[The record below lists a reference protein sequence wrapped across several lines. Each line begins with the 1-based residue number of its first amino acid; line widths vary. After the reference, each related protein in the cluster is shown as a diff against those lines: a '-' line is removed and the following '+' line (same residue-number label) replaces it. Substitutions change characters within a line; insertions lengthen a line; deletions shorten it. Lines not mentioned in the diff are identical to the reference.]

1 MLRNGR
7 GQQGSG
13 YILILLSALLLGS
26 YGVRLR
32 VADKVSHI
40 ESQEAERARVYD
52 SVKARGKALE
62 TSAGETAEASEAED
76 SAFSGVA
83 FTSLIAYNSSVTP
96 EANVK
101 GKRNAG
107 VTYREGENGEVVV
120 EGETGATEESVGSE
134 REDNTYIGVYVS
146 GYLDND
152 LLSGL
157 AYEVYYDGASIGT
170 TNTNLRLTA
179 LKGDSKYDHS
189 RVDLIEIKGTYD
201 PSRLSFKAYT
211 DTNET
216 GVLGIV
222 YNEVNDTKDYA
233 IRSLGGE
240 RVLVVKE
247 PSIKYAD
254 RIEAVNGGAA
264 VESSA
269 ETESSAATESL
280 SESSAD
286 TSAES
291 GTVASAIDTSAESGT
306 IAEPV
311 DEMYILNYQY
321 SFFGSDTALSALQ
334 GGAFTV
340 RDKVS
345 NAEFNGISDLQ
356 AKFSRYSDGSID
368 VLGVALN
375 VKVLRSAL
383 NSFTADN
390 GREAVSTNSIMSIKA
405 GFNGLFSLHYA
416 GAAGEFELD

>member
-13 YILILLSALLLGS
+13 YILILFSALLLGS
-26 YGVRLR
+26 YGVRLGVR
-32 VADKVSHI
+32 DKVSHI
-40 ESQEAERARVYD
+40 ESQEAERERVYD

-62 TSAGETAEASEAED
+62 TSTGETAEESKAEE
-76 SAFSGVA
+76 SAFSGVE
-83 FTSLIAYNSSVTP
+83 FMSLIAYNSSVTP

-107 VTYREGENGEVVV
+107 VTYREGENGEVVA
-120 EGETGATEESVGSE
+120 EGETGATEESVSSE

-152 LLSGL
+152 LVTGL

-201 PSRLSFKAYT
+201 PTRLSYKAYT
-211 DTNET
+211 DKNET
-216 GVLGIV
+216 EVLGIV

-233 IRSLGGE
+233 IRSVGGE

-269 ETESSAATESL
+269 VAESSTAVESL

-291 GTVASAIDTSAESGT
+291 ST

-321 SFFGSDTALSALQ
+321 SFFGSDKALSALQ
-334 GGAFTV
+334 GGSFTV

-345 NAEFNGISDLQ
+345 NAEFNSISDLQ
-356 AKFSRYSDGSID
+356 TKFSRYSDGSID
-368 VLGVALN
+368 MLGVALN

-416 GAAGEFELD
+416 GVAGDFDLD

>member
-26 YGVRLR
+26 YGVRLGVR
-32 VADKVSHI
+32 DKVSHI
-40 ESQEAERARVYD
+40 ESQEAERERVYD

-62 TSAGETAEASEAED
+62 TSTGETAEESKAEE
-76 SAFSGVA
+76 SAFSGVE

-107 VTYREGENGEVVV
+107 VTYREGENGEVVA
-120 EGETGATEESVGSE
+120 EGETGATEESVSLE

-152 LLSGL
+152 LVTGL

-201 PSRLSFKAYT
+201 PTRLSYKAYT
-211 DTNET
+211 DKNET
-216 GVLGIV
+216 EVLGIV
-222 YNEVNDTKDYA
+222 YDEVNDTKDYA
-233 IRSLGGE
+233 IRSVGGE

-269 ETESSAATESL
+269 IAESSTAVESL

-291 GTVASAIDTSAESGT
+291 ST

-321 SFFGSDTALSALQ
+321 SFFGSDKALSALQ

-340 RDKVS
+340 RDKAS

-356 AKFSRYSDGSID
+356 TKFSRYSDGSID
-368 VLGVALN
+368 MLGVALN

-416 GAAGEFELD
+416 GAAGEFDLD

>member
-13 YILILLSALLLGS
+13 YILILFSALLLGS
-26 YGVRLR
+26 YGVRLGVR
-32 VADKVSHI
+32 DKVSHI
-40 ESQEAERARVYD
+40 ESQEAERERVYD

-62 TSAGETAEASEAED
+62 TSTGETAEESKAEE
-76 SAFSGVA
+76 SAFSGVE
-83 FTSLIAYNSSVTP
+83 FMSLIAYNSSVTP

-107 VTYREGENGEVVV
+107 VTYREGENGEVVA
-120 EGETGATEESVGSE
+120 EGETGASEESVSSE

-152 LLSGL
+152 LVTGL

-170 TNTNLRLTA
+170 TNTNLRLTT

-201 PSRLSFKAYT
+201 PTRLSYKAYT
-211 DTNET
+211 DKNET
-216 GVLGIV
+216 EVLGIA

-233 IRSLGGE
+233 IRSVGGE

-254 RIEAVNGGAA
+254 RIEAVNEGAA

-269 ETESSAATESL
+269 VAESSTTTESV
-280 SESSAD
+280 SESSTD

-291 GTVASAIDTSAESGT
+291 ST

-311 DEMYILNYQY
+311 DELYILNYQY

-334 GGAFTV
+334 GGAFMV

-356 AKFSRYSDGSID
+356 TKFSRYSDGSID
-368 VLGVALN
+368 MLGVALN

-405 GFNGLFSLHYA
+405 DFNGLFSLHYS
-416 GAAGEFELD
+416 GVAGEFDLD

>member
-13 YILILLSALLLGS
+13 YILILFSALLLGS

-52 SVKARGKALE
+52 SVKARDKALE

-107 VTYREGENGEVVV
+107 VTYREGENGEVVA
-120 EGETGATEESVGSE
+120 EGETGASEESVSLE

-152 LLSGL
+152 LVTGL

-211 DTNET
+211 DKNET
-216 GVLGIV
+216 EVLGIS

-233 IRSLGGE
+233 IRSVGGE

-254 RIEAVNGGAA
+254 RIEAVNESVA

-269 ETESSAATESL
+269 ETESSTAVESL

-291 GTVASAIDTSAESGT
+291 ST

-311 DEMYILNYQY
+311 DELYILNYQY

-356 AKFSRYSDGSID
+356 TKFSRYSDGSID
-368 VLGVALN
+368 MLGVALN

-416 GAAGEFELD
+416 GAAGEFDLD

>member
-13 YILILLSALLLGS
+13 YILILFSALLLGS
-26 YGVRLR
+26 YGVRLGVR
-32 VADKVSHI
+32 DKVSHI
-40 ESQEAERARVYD
+40 ESQEAERERVYD

-62 TSAGETAEASEAED
+62 TSASETAEESKAEE
-76 SAFSGVA
+76 SAFSGVE

-107 VTYREGENGEVVV
+107 VTYREGENGEVVA
-120 EGETGATEESVGSE
+120 EGETGASEESVSSE

-152 LLSGL
+152 LVTGL

-189 RVDLIEIKGTYD
+189 KVDLIEIKGTYD
-201 PSRLSFKAYT
+201 PTRLSYKAYT
-211 DTNET
+211 DKNET
-216 GVLGIV
+216 EVLGIA

-233 IRSLGGE
+233 IRSVGGE

-269 ETESSAATESL
+269 ETESSTATESV
-280 SESSAD
+280 SESSTD
-286 TSAES
+286 TSV
-291 GTVASAIDTSAESGT
+291 GSGT

-340 RDKVS
+340 RDKAS

-356 AKFSRYSDGSID
+356 TKFSRYSDGSID
-368 VLGVALN
+368 MLGVALN

-416 GAAGEFELD
+416 GVAGDFDLD

>member
-13 YILILLSALLLGS
+13 YILILFSALLLGS

-40 ESQEAERARVYD
+40 ESQEAERERVYD

-62 TSAGETAEASEAED
+62 TSASETAEESKAEE
-76 SAFSGVA
+76 SAFSGVE

-107 VTYREGENGEVVV
+107 VTYREGENGEVVA

-152 LLSGL
+152 LVTGL

-201 PSRLSFKAYT
+201 PSRLSYKAYT
-211 DTNET
+211 DKNET
-216 GVLGIV
+216 EVLGIA

-233 IRSLGGE
+233 IRSVGGE

-269 ETESSAATESL
+269 VAESSTAVESL

-291 GTVASAIDTSAESGT
+291 ST

-321 SFFGSDTALSALQ
+321 SFFGSDKALSALQ

-340 RDKVS
+340 RDKAS

-356 AKFSRYSDGSID
+356 TKFSRYSDGSID

-375 VKVLRSAL
+375 AKVLRSAL

-416 GAAGEFELD
+416 GVAGDFDLD

>member
-13 YILILLSALLLGS
+13 YILILFSALLLGS
-26 YGVRLR
+26 YGVRLGVR
-32 VADKVSHI
+32 DKVSHI
-40 ESQEAERARVYD
+40 ESQEVERERVYD

-62 TSAGETAEASEAED
+62 TSASETAEESKAEE
-76 SAFSGVA
+76 SAFSGVE

-107 VTYREGENGEVVV
+107 VTYREGENGEVVA
-120 EGETGATEESVGSE
+120 EGETGATEESVSLE

-152 LLSGL
+152 LVTGL

-211 DTNET
+211 DKNET
-216 GVLGIV
+216 EVLGIV

-233 IRSLGGE
+233 IRSVGGE

-254 RIEAVNGGAA
+254 RIEAVNEGAA

-269 ETESSAATESL
+269 VAESSTTTESV
-280 SESSAD
+280 SESS
-286 TSAES
+286 
-291 GTVASAIDTSAESGT
+291 IDTSVESGT

-356 AKFSRYSDGSID
+356 TKFSRYSDGSID
-368 VLGVALN
+368 MLGVALN

-383 NSFTADN
+383 NGFTADN

-416 GAAGEFELD
+416 GAAGEFDLD

>member
-13 YILILLSALLLGS
+13 YILILFSALLLGS
-26 YGVRLR
+26 YGVRLGVR
-32 VADKVSHI
+32 DKVSHI
-40 ESQEAERARVYD
+40 ESQEAERERVYD

-62 TSAGETAEASEAED
+62 TSASETAEESKAEE
-76 SAFSGVA
+76 SAFSGVE

-107 VTYREGENGEVVV
+107 VTYREGENGEVVA
-120 EGETGATEESVGSE
+120 EGETGASEESVSSE

-152 LLSGL
+152 LVTGL

-201 PSRLSFKAYT
+201 PSRLGFKAYT
-211 DTNET
+211 DKNET
-216 GVLGIV
+216 GVLGIA

-233 IRSLGGE
+233 IRSVGGE

-264 VESSA
+264 GASSAVAESSTA
-269 ETESSAATESL
+269 VESL

-291 GTVASAIDTSAESGT
+291 ST

-311 DEMYILNYQY
+311 DELYILNYQY

-340 RDKVS
+340 RDKAS

-356 AKFSRYSDGSID
+356 TKFSRYSDGSID
-368 VLGVALN
+368 MLGVALN

-416 GAAGEFELD
+416 GAAGEFDLD

>member
-13 YILILLSALLLGS
+13 YILILFSALLLGS
-26 YGVRLR
+26 YGVRLTVR
-32 VADKVSHI
+32 DKVSHI
-40 ESQEAERARVYD
+40 ESQEAERERVYD

-62 TSAGETAEASEAED
+62 TSASETAEESKAEE
-76 SAFSGVA
+76 SAFSGVE

-107 VTYREGENGEVVV
+107 VTYREGENGEVVA
-120 EGETGATEESVGSE
+120 EGETGASEESVSLE

-152 LLSGL
+152 LVTGL

-201 PSRLSFKAYT
+201 PSRLSYKAYT
-211 DTNET
+211 DKNET
-216 GVLGIV
+216 GVLGIA

-233 IRSLGGE
+233 IRSVGGE

-269 ETESSAATESL
+269 VAESSTAAESV
-280 SESSAD
+280 SESS
-286 TSAES
+286 T
-291 GTVASAIDTSAESGT
+291 DTSAESGT

-340 RDKVS
+340 RDKAS

-356 AKFSRYSDGSID
+356 TKFSRYSDGSID
-368 VLGVALN
+368 MLGVALN

-405 GFNGLFSLHYA
+405 GFNSLFSLHYA
-416 GAAGEFELD
+416 GAAGEFDLD

>member
-13 YILILLSALLLGS
+13 YILVLLSALLLGS

-62 TSAGETAEASEAED
+62 TSAGETAEASEAEE
-76 SAFSGVA
+76 SAFSGVE

-107 VTYREGENGEVVV
+107 VTYREGENGEVVA

-157 AYEVYYDGASIGT
+157 AYEVYYDGASMGT

-211 DTNET
+211 DKNET
-216 GVLGIV
+216 EVLGIA

-233 IRSLGGE
+233 IRSVGGE

-269 ETESSAATESL
+269 EPESSEAAESV
-280 SESSAD
+280 SESS
-286 TSAES
+286 T
-291 GTVASAIDTSAESGT
+291 DTSAESGT

-311 DEMYILNYQY
+311 DELYILNYQY
-321 SFFGSDTALSALQ
+321 SFFGGDTALIALR

-368 VLGVALN
+368 MLGVALN

-405 GFNGLFSLHYA
+405 GFNNLFSLHYA
-416 GAAGEFELD
+416 GVAGEFDLD

>member
-13 YILILLSALLLGS
+13 YILILFSALLLGS
-26 YGVRLR
+26 YGVRLGVR
-32 VADKVSHI
+32 DKVSHI
-40 ESQEAERARVYD
+40 ESQEAERERVYD

-62 TSAGETAEASEAED
+62 TSASETAEESKAEE
-76 SAFSGVA
+76 SAFSGVE

-107 VTYREGENGEVVV
+107 VTYREGENGEVVA
-120 EGETGATEESVGSE
+120 EGETGATEESVSLE

-152 LLSGL
+152 LVTGL

-201 PSRLSFKAYT
+201 PSRLGFKAYT
-211 DTNET
+211 DKNET

-233 IRSLGGE
+233 IRSVGGE

-269 ETESSAATESL
+269 EPESSEAAESV
-280 SESSAD
+280 SESS
-286 TSAES
+286 T
-291 GTVASAIDTSAESGT
+291 DTSAESGT

-321 SFFGSDTALSALQ
+321 SFFGSDKALSSLQ
-334 GGAFTV
+334 GGVFTV
-340 RDKVS
+340 RDKAS

-356 AKFSRYSDGSID
+356 TKFSRYSDGSID
-368 VLGVALN
+368 MLGVALN

-405 GFNGLFSLHYA
+405 GFNGLFSLHYS
-416 GAAGEFELD
+416 GAAGEFDLD

>member
-1 MLRNGR
+1 MLRNSR

-13 YILILLSALLLGS
+13 YILILFSALLLGS
-26 YGVRLR
+26 YGVRLGVR
-32 VADKVSHI
+32 DKVSHI
-40 ESQEAERARVYD
+40 ESQEAERERVYD

-62 TSAGETAEASEAED
+62 TSTGETAEESKTEE
-76 SAFSGVA
+76 SAFSGVE

-107 VTYREGENGEVVV
+107 VTYREGENGEVVA
-120 EGETGATEESVGSE
+120 EGETGATDESVSSE

-152 LLSGL
+152 LVTGL

-201 PSRLSFKAYT
+201 PTRLSYKAYT
-211 DTNET
+211 DKNET

-222 YNEVNDTKDYA
+222 YDEVNDTKDYA
-233 IRSLGGE
+233 IRSVGGE

-254 RIEAVNGGAA
+254 RIEAVNGSSA
-264 VESSA
+264 VESSVG
-269 ETESSAATESL
+269 TESSAAMESL
-280 SESSAD
+280 SESSA
-286 TSAES
+286 
-291 GTVASAIDTSAESGT
+291 DTSAESGT

-368 VLGVALN
+368 MLGVALN

-416 GAAGEFELD
+416 GAAGEFDLD

>member
-13 YILILLSALLLGS
+13 YILILFSALLLGS
-26 YGVRLR
+26 YGVRLGVR
-32 VADKVSHI
+32 DKVLHI
-40 ESQEAERARVYD
+40 ESQEAERERVYD

-62 TSAGETAEASEAED
+62 TSASETAEESKAEE
-76 SAFSGVA
+76 SAFSGVE
-83 FTSLIAYNSSVTP
+83 FMSLIAYNSSVTP

-107 VTYREGENGEVVV
+107 VTYREGENGEVVA
-120 EGETGATEESVGSE
+120 EGETGASEESVSSE

-152 LLSGL
+152 LVTGL

-211 DTNET
+211 DKNET
-216 GVLGIV
+216 EVLGIS

-233 IRSLGGE
+233 IRSVGGE

-269 ETESSAATESL
+269 GTESSTATESL
-280 SESSAD
+280 SESSA
-286 TSAES
+286 ES
-291 GTVASAIDTSAESGT
+291 ST

-321 SFFGSDTALSALQ
+321 SFFGSDTALSSLQ

-340 RDKVS
+340 RDKAS

-356 AKFSRYSDGSID
+356 TKFSRYSDGSID

-416 GAAGEFELD
+416 GVAGEFDLD

>member
-13 YILILLSALLLGS
+13 YILILFSALLLGS
-26 YGVRLR
+26 YGVRLGVR
-32 VADKVSHI
+32 DKVSHI
-40 ESQEAERARVYD
+40 ESQEAERERVYD

-62 TSAGETAEASEAED
+62 TSTGETAEASEAEE
-76 SAFSGVA
+76 SAFSGVE

-107 VTYREGENGEVVV
+107 VTYREGENGEVVA
-120 EGETGATEESVGSE
+120 EGETGATEESVSSE

-152 LLSGL
+152 LVTGL

-170 TNTNLRLTA
+170 TNTNLRLIA

-201 PSRLSFKAYT
+201 PSRLGFKAYT
-211 DTNET
+211 DKNET
-216 GVLGIV
+216 EVLGIV

-233 IRSLGGE
+233 IRSVGGE

-264 VESSA
+264 VESSTA
-269 ETESSAATESL
+269 TESSVAAESV
-280 SESSAD
+280 SESS
-286 TSAES
+286 T
-291 GTVASAIDTSAESGT
+291 DTSAESGT

-340 RDKVS
+340 RDKAS

-356 AKFSRYSDGSID
+356 TKFSRYSDGSID
-368 VLGVALN
+368 MLGVALN

-390 GREAVSTNSIMSIKA
+390 GREAVSTNSIMSIKV

-416 GAAGEFELD
+416 GVAGEFDLD

>member
-13 YILILLSALLLGS
+13 YILILFSALLLGS
-26 YGVRLR
+26 YGVRLGVR
-32 VADKVSHI
+32 DKVSHI
-40 ESQEAERARVYD
+40 ESQEAERERVYD

-62 TSAGETAEASEAED
+62 TSESETAEESKAEE
-76 SAFSGVA
+76 SAFSGVE

-107 VTYREGENGEVVV
+107 VTYREGENGEVVA
-120 EGETGATEESVGSE
+120 EGETGASEESVSSE

-152 LLSGL
+152 LVTGL

-201 PSRLSFKAYT
+201 PSRLGFKAYT
-211 DTNET
+211 DKNET
-216 GVLGIV
+216 GVLGIA

-233 IRSLGGE
+233 IRSVGGE

-269 ETESSAATESL
+269 EPESSTAVESL

-291 GTVASAIDTSAESGT
+291 ST

-311 DEMYILNYQY
+311 DELYILNYQY
-321 SFFGSDTALSALQ
+321 SFFGSDKALSSLQ

-340 RDKVS
+340 RDKAS

-356 AKFSRYSDGSID
+356 TKFSRYSDGSID

-416 GAAGEFELD
+416 GVAGDFDLD

>member
-13 YILILLSALLLGS
+13 YILILFSALLLGS
-26 YGVRLR
+26 YGVRLGVR
-32 VADKVSHI
+32 DKVSHI
-40 ESQEAERARVYD
+40 ESQEAERERVYD

-62 TSAGETAEASEAED
+62 TSAGETAEESKTEE
-76 SAFSGVA
+76 SAFSGVE

-107 VTYREGENGEVVV
+107 VTYREGENGEVVA
-120 EGETGATEESVGSE
+120 EGETGATDESVSSE

-152 LLSGL
+152 LVTGL

-211 DTNET
+211 DKNET
-216 GVLGIV
+216 EVLGIS
-222 YNEVNDTKDYA
+222 YNEVNDTKEYA
-233 IRSLGGE
+233 IRSVGGE

-269 ETESSAATESL
+269 VAESSTAVESL

-291 GTVASAIDTSAESGT
+291 ST

-321 SFFGSDTALSALQ
+321 SFFGSDKALSALQ

-340 RDKVS
+340 RDKAS

-356 AKFSRYSDGSID
+356 TKFSRYSDGSID

-416 GAAGEFELD
+416 GVSGEFDLD

>member
-13 YILILLSALLLGS
+13 YILILFSALLLGS
-26 YGVRLR
+26 YGVRLGVR
-32 VADKVSHI
+32 DKVSHI
-40 ESQEAERARVYD
+40 ESQEAERERVYD

-62 TSAGETAEASEAED
+62 TRAGETAEESKAEE
-76 SAFSGVA
+76 SAFSGVE

-120 EGETGATEESVGSE
+120 EGETGASEESVSSE

-152 LLSGL
+152 LVTGL

-201 PSRLSFKAYT
+201 PTRLSYKAYT
-211 DTNET
+211 DKNET
-216 GVLGIV
+216 EVLGIA

-233 IRSLGGE
+233 IRSVGGE

-254 RIEAVNGGAA
+254 RIEAVNGGAVA
-264 VESSA
+264 ESS
-269 ETESSAATESL
+269 TATESL
-280 SESSAD
+280 SESSALAESVSESSTD

-291 GTVASAIDTSAESGT
+291 ST

-334 GGAFTV
+334 GGSFTV

-356 AKFSRYSDGSID
+356 TKFSRYSDGSID

-383 NSFTADN
+383 NGFTADN

-416 GAAGEFELD
+416 GVAGEFDLD

>member
-13 YILILLSALLLGS
+13 YILILFSALLLGS
-26 YGVRLR
+26 YGVRLGVR
-32 VADKVSHI
+32 DKVSHI
-40 ESQEAERARVYD
+40 ESQEAERERVYD

-62 TSAGETAEASEAED
+62 TSASETAEESKAEE
-76 SAFSGVA
+76 SAFSGVE

-107 VTYREGENGEVVV
+107 VTYREGENGEVVA
-120 EGETGATEESVGSE
+120 EGETGASEESVSSE

-152 LLSGL
+152 LVTGL

-201 PSRLSFKAYT
+201 PTRLSYKAYT
-211 DTNET
+211 DKNET
-216 GVLGIV
+216 EVLGIA

-233 IRSLGGE
+233 IRSVGGE

-269 ETESSAATESL
+269 VAESSEAAESV
-280 SESSAD
+280 SESS
-286 TSAES
+286 T
-291 GTVASAIDTSAESGT
+291 DTSAESGT

-311 DEMYILNYQY
+311 DELYILNYQY
-321 SFFGSDTALSALQ
+321 SFFGSDKALSALQ

-340 RDKVS
+340 RDKTS

-356 AKFSRYSDGSID
+356 TKFSRYSDGSID

-390 GREAVSTNSIMSIKA
+390 GREAVSTNSIISIKA
-405 GFNGLFSLHYA
+405 GFNSLFSLHYA
-416 GAAGEFELD
+416 GVAGEFNLD

>member
-13 YILILLSALLLGS
+13 YILILFSALLLGS
-26 YGVRLR
+26 YGVRLGVR
-32 VADKVSHI
+32 DKVSHI
-40 ESQEAERARVYD
+40 ESQEAERERVYD

-62 TSAGETAEASEAED
+62 TSASETAEESKAEE
-76 SAFSGVA
+76 SAFSGVE

-107 VTYREGENGEVVV
+107 VTYREGENGEVVA
-120 EGETGATEESVGSE
+120 EGETGATEESVSLE

-152 LLSGL
+152 LVTGL

-201 PSRLSFKAYT
+201 PTRLSYKAYT
-211 DTNET
+211 DKNET
-216 GVLGIV
+216 EVLGIT

-233 IRSLGGE
+233 IRSVGGE

-269 ETESSAATESL
+269 VAESSTAVESL

-291 GTVASAIDTSAESGT
+291 ST

-321 SFFGSDTALSALQ
+321 SFFGSDKALSSLQ
-334 GGAFTV
+334 GGVFTV
-340 RDKVS
+340 RYKVS

-356 AKFSRYSDGSID
+356 TKFSRYSDGSID
-368 VLGVALN
+368 MLGVALN

-416 GAAGEFELD
+416 GGAGEFDLD

>member
-13 YILILLSALLLGS
+13 YILILFSALLLGS
-26 YGVRLR
+26 YGVRLGVR
-32 VADKVSHI
+32 DKVSHI
-40 ESQEAERARVYD
+40 ESQEAERERVYD

-62 TSAGETAEASEAED
+62 TSTGETAEESKAEE

-152 LLSGL
+152 LVTGL

-201 PSRLSFKAYT
+201 PSRLSYKAYT
-211 DTNET
+211 DKNET
-216 GVLGIV
+216 EVLGIA

-233 IRSLGGE
+233 IRSVGGE

-264 VESSA
+264 VESSSVA
-269 ETESSAATESL
+269 ESSTATESL

-291 GTVASAIDTSAESGT
+291 ST

-321 SFFGSDTALSALQ
+321 SFFGSDKALGALQ

-340 RDKVS
+340 RDKAS

-356 AKFSRYSDGSID
+356 TKFSRYSDGSID

-416 GAAGEFELD
+416 GVAGDFDLD

>member
-13 YILILLSALLLGS
+13 YILILFSALLLGS
-26 YGVRLR
+26 YGVRLGVR
-32 VADKVSHI
+32 DKVSHI
-40 ESQEAERARVYD
+40 ESQEAERERVYD

-62 TSAGETAEASEAED
+62 TSASETAEESKAEE
-76 SAFSGVA
+76 SAFSGVE

-107 VTYREGENGEVVV
+107 VTYREGENGEVVA
-120 EGETGATEESVGSE
+120 EGETGASEESVSSE

-152 LLSGL
+152 LVTGL

-201 PSRLSFKAYT
+201 PTRLSYKAYT
-211 DTNET
+211 DKNET
-216 GVLGIV
+216 EVLGIA
-222 YNEVNDTKDYA
+222 YNEVNDTKEYA
-233 IRSLGGE
+233 IRSVGGE

-269 ETESSAATESL
+269 VAESSTAVESL

-291 GTVASAIDTSAESGT
+291 ST

-321 SFFGSDTALSALQ
+321 SFFGSDKALSALQ

-340 RDKVS
+340 RDKAS

-356 AKFSRYSDGSID
+356 TKFSRYSDGSID

-416 GAAGEFELD
+416 GVAGDFDLD

>member
-7 GQQGSG
+7 GWQGSA
-13 YILILLSALLLGS
+13 YIPILFLALVLGGVGGQL
-26 YGVRLR
+26 GVR
-32 VADKVSHI
+32 DKVSHI
-40 ESQEAERARVYD
+40 ESQEAERERVYD

-62 TSAGETAEASEAED
+62 TSASETAEESKAEE
-76 SAFSGVA
+76 SAFSGVE

-107 VTYREGENGEVVV
+107 VTYREGENGEVVA
-120 EGETGATEESVGSE
+120 EGETGATEESVSSE

-152 LLSGL
+152 LVTGL

-201 PSRLSFKAYT
+201 PTRLSYKAYT
-211 DTNET
+211 DKNET
-216 GVLGIV
+216 EVLGIA

-233 IRSLGGE
+233 IRSVGGE

-254 RIEAVNGGAA
+254 RIEAVNGSSA

-269 ETESSAATESL
+269 GTESSAAAESV
-280 SESSAD
+280 SESSTD

-291 GTVASAIDTSAESGT
+291 ST

-321 SFFGSDTALSALQ
+321 SFFGSDKALSALQ

-340 RDKVS
+340 RDKAS

-356 AKFSRYSDGSID
+356 TKFSRYSDGSID

-416 GAAGEFELD
+416 GVAGEFDLD

>member
-13 YILILLSALLLGS
+13 YILILFSALLLGS
-26 YGVRLR
+26 YGVRLGVR
-32 VADKVSHI
+32 DKVSHI
-40 ESQEAERARVYD
+40 ESQEAERERVYD

-62 TSAGETAEASEAED
+62 TSASETAEESKAEE
-76 SAFSGVA
+76 SAFSGVEL
-83 FTSLIAYNSSVTP
+83 TSLIAYNSSVTP

-107 VTYREGENGEVVV
+107 VTYREGENGEVVA
-120 EGETGATEESVGSE
+120 EGETGATEESVSLE

-152 LLSGL
+152 LVTGL

-201 PSRLSFKAYT
+201 PTRLSYKAYT
-211 DTNET
+211 DKNET
-216 GVLGIV
+216 EVLGIA

-233 IRSLGGE
+233 IRSVGGE

-264 VESSA
+264 VESSSVA
-269 ETESSAATESL
+269 ESSEAAESV
-280 SESSAD
+280 SESS
-286 TSAES
+286 T
-291 GTVASAIDTSAESGT
+291 DTSAESGT
-306 IAEPV
+306 IVEPV
-311 DEMYILNYQY
+311 DEMCILNYQY
-321 SFFGSDTALSALQ
+321 IFFGSDTALSSLQ
-334 GGAFTV
+334 GGAFMV
-340 RDKVS
+340 RDKAS

-356 AKFSRYSDGSID
+356 TKFSRYSDGSID
-368 VLGVALN
+368 MLGVALN

-416 GAAGEFELD
+416 GVAGEFDLD

>member
-13 YILILLSALLLGS
+13 YILILFSALLLGS
-26 YGVRLR
+26 YGVRLGVR
-32 VADKVSHI
+32 DKVSHI
-40 ESQEAERARVYD
+40 ESQEAERERVYD

-62 TSAGETAEASEAED
+62 TSASETAEESKAEE
-76 SAFSGVA
+76 SAFSGVE

-107 VTYREGENGEVVV
+107 VTYREGENGEVVA
-120 EGETGATEESVGSE
+120 EGETGATEESVSLE

-152 LLSGL
+152 LVTGL

-211 DTNET
+211 DKNET
-216 GVLGIV
+216 EVLGIV

-233 IRSLGGE
+233 IRSVGGE

-264 VESSA
+264 VESST
-269 ETESSAATESL
+269 ETESSEAAESV
-280 SESSAD
+280 SESS
-286 TSAES
+286 T
-291 GTVASAIDTSAESGT
+291 DTSAESGT

-321 SFFGSDTALSALQ
+321 IFFGSDKALSSLQ
-334 GGAFTV
+334 SGVFTV

-356 AKFSRYSDGSID
+356 TKFSRYSDGSID
-368 VLGVALN
+368 MLGVALN

-383 NSFTADN
+383 NGFTADN
-390 GREAVSTNSIMSIKA
+390 GREAVSTNSIMSIKV

-416 GAAGEFELD
+416 GVSGEFDLD

>member
-26 YGVRLR
+26 YGVRLGVR
-32 VADKVSHI
+32 DKVSHI
-40 ESQEAERARVYD
+40 ESQEAERERVYD

-62 TSAGETAEASEAED
+62 TSTGETAEESKAEE
-76 SAFSGVA
+76 SAFSGVE
-83 FTSLIAYNSSVTP
+83 FMSLIAYNSSVTP

-107 VTYREGENGEVVV
+107 VTYREGENGEVVA
-120 EGETGATEESVGSE
+120 EGETGASEESVSSE

-152 LLSGL
+152 LVTGL

-201 PSRLSFKAYT
+201 PSRLGFKAYT
-211 DTNET
+211 DKNET
-216 GVLGIV
+216 GVLGIA

-233 IRSLGGE
+233 IRSVGGE

-269 ETESSAATESL
+269 VAESSTAVESL

-286 TSAES
+286 TSTES
-291 GTVASAIDTSAESGT
+291 ST

-321 SFFGSDTALSALQ
+321 SFFGSDTALSSLQ

-340 RDKVS
+340 RDKAS

-356 AKFSRYSDGSID
+356 TKFSRYSDGSID

-416 GAAGEFELD
+416 GVAGDFDLD

>member
-13 YILILLSALLLGS
+13 YILILFSALLLGS
-26 YGVRLR
+26 YGVRLGVR
-32 VADKVSHI
+32 DKVSHI
-40 ESQEAERARVYD
+40 ESQEAERERVYD

-62 TSAGETAEASEAED
+62 TSTGETAEESKAEE
-76 SAFSGVA
+76 SAFSGVE
-83 FTSLIAYNSSVTP
+83 FMSLIAYNSSVTP

-107 VTYREGENGEVVV
+107 VTYREGENGEVVA
-120 EGETGATEESVGSE
+120 EGETGASEESVSSE

-189 RVDLIEIKGTYD
+189 RVDLIEMKGTYD

-211 DTNET
+211 DKNET

-222 YNEVNDTKDYA
+222 YNEVTETKEYA
-233 IRSLGGE
+233 IRSVGGE

-254 RIEAVNGGAA
+254 RIEAVNGGAT

-269 ETESSAATESL
+269 VAESSTAVESL
-280 SESSAD
+280 SESSTD

-291 GTVASAIDTSAESGT
+291 ST

-311 DEMYILNYQY
+311 DELYILNYQY
-321 SFFGSDTALSALQ
+321 SFFGSDKALSALQ

-340 RDKVS
+340 HDKVS

-356 AKFSRYSDGSID
+356 TKFSRYSDGSID

-416 GAAGEFELD
+416 GVAGDFDLD

>member
-13 YILILLSALLLGS
+13 YILILFSALLLGS
-26 YGVRLR
+26 YGVRLGVR
-32 VADKVSHI
+32 DKVSHI
-40 ESQEAERARVYD
+40 ESQEAERERVYD

-62 TSAGETAEASEAED
+62 TSTGETAEESKAEE
-76 SAFSGVA
+76 SAFSGVE

-96 EANVK
+96 EADVK

-107 VTYREGENGEVVV
+107 VTYREGENGEVVA
-120 EGETGATEESVGSE
+120 EGETGASEESVSSE

-152 LLSGL
+152 LVTGL

-201 PSRLSFKAYT
+201 PTRLSYKAYT
-211 DTNET
+211 DKNET
-216 GVLGIV
+216 EVLGIA

-233 IRSLGGE
+233 IRSVGGE

-269 ETESSAATESL
+269 VESSAVAESSTAVESL

-291 GTVASAIDTSAESGT
+291 ST

-311 DEMYILNYQY
+311 DELYILNYQY

-334 GGAFTV
+334 GGVFTV

-356 AKFSRYSDGSID
+356 TKFSRYSDGSID

-416 GAAGEFELD
+416 GVAGDFDLD

>member
-13 YILILLSALLLGS
+13 YVLILFSALLLGS
-26 YGVRLR
+26 YGVRLGVR
-32 VADKVSHI
+32 DKVSHI
-40 ESQEAERARVYD
+40 ESQEAERERVYD

-62 TSAGETAEASEAED
+62 TSASETAEESKAEE
-76 SAFSGVA
+76 SAFSGVE

-107 VTYREGENGEVVV
+107 VTYREGENGEVVA
-120 EGETGATEESVGSE
+120 EGETGASEESVSSE

-152 LLSGL
+152 LVTGL

-201 PSRLSFKAYT
+201 PTRLSYKAYT
-211 DTNET
+211 DKNET
-216 GVLGIV
+216 EVLGIA

-233 IRSLGGE
+233 IRSVGGE

-269 ETESSAATESL
+269 VAESSTAAESV
-280 SESSAD
+280 SESS
-286 TSAES
+286 T
-291 GTVASAIDTSAESGT
+291 DTSAESGT

-356 AKFSRYSDGSID
+356 TKFSRYSDGSID
-368 VLGVALN
+368 MLGVALN

-416 GAAGEFELD
+416 GVAGDFDLD

>member
-13 YILILLSALLLGS
+13 YILILFSALLLGS
-26 YGVRLR
+26 YGVRLGVR
-32 VADKVSHI
+32 DKVSHI
-40 ESQEAERARVYD
+40 ESQEAERERVYD

-62 TSAGETAEASEAED
+62 TSVGETAEESKAEE
-76 SAFSGVA
+76 SAFSGVE

-107 VTYREGENGEVVV
+107 VTYREGENGEVVA
-120 EGETGATEESVGSE
+120 EGETGASEESVSLE

-152 LLSGL
+152 LVTGL

-201 PSRLSFKAYT
+201 PTRLSYKAYT
-211 DTNET
+211 DKNET
-216 GVLGIV
+216 EVLGIA

-233 IRSLGGE
+233 IRSVGGE

-269 ETESSAATESL
+269 VAESSEAAESV
-280 SESSAD
+280 SESSTD

-291 GTVASAIDTSAESGT
+291 ST

-334 GGAFTV
+334 GGAFMV

-356 AKFSRYSDGSID
+356 TKFSRYSDGSID

-416 GAAGEFELD
+416 GVAGDFDLD

>member
-13 YILILLSALLLGS
+13 YILILFSALLLGS
-26 YGVRLR
+26 YGVRLGVR
-32 VADKVSHI
+32 DKVSHI
-40 ESQEAERARVYD
+40 ESQEAERERVYD

-62 TSAGETAEASEAED
+62 TSTGETAEESKAEE
-76 SAFSGVA
+76 SAFSGVE

-107 VTYREGENGEVVV
+107 VTYREGENGEVVA
-120 EGETGATEESVGSE
+120 EGETGASEESVGSE

-201 PSRLSFKAYT
+201 PSRLGFKAYT
-211 DTNET
+211 DKNET

-222 YNEVNDTKDYA
+222 YDEVNDTKDYA
-233 IRSLGGE
+233 IRSVGGE

-254 RIEAVNGGAA
+254 RIEAVTGSSA

-269 ETESSAATESL
+269 ETESSEAAESV
-280 SESSAD
+280 SESS
-286 TSAES
+286 T
-291 GTVASAIDTSAESGT
+291 DTSAESGT

-334 GGAFTV
+334 GGAFMV

-356 AKFSRYSDGSID
+356 TKFSRYSDGSID
-368 VLGVALN
+368 MLGVALN

-416 GAAGEFELD
+416 GVAGEFDLD

>member
-13 YILILLSALLLGS
+13 YILILFSALLLGS
-26 YGVRLR
+26 YGVRLGVR
-32 VADKVSHI
+32 DKVSHI
-40 ESQEAERARVYD
+40 ESQEAERERVYD

-62 TSAGETAEASEAED
+62 TSAGETAEESKAEE

-107 VTYREGENGEVVV
+107 VTYREGENGEVVA
-120 EGETGATEESVGSE
+120 EGETGASEESVSSE

-152 LLSGL
+152 LVTGL

-201 PSRLSFKAYT
+201 PTRLSYKAYT
-211 DTNET
+211 DKNET
-216 GVLGIV
+216 EVLGIA

-233 IRSLGGE
+233 IRSVGGE

-247 PSIKYAD
+247 PSIKFAD

-269 ETESSAATESL
+269 VAESSTAVESL

-291 GTVASAIDTSAESGT
+291 ST

-321 SFFGSDTALSALQ
+321 SFFGSDKALSALQ
-334 GGAFTV
+334 GGSFTV
-340 RDKVS
+340 RDKAS

-356 AKFSRYSDGSID
+356 TKFSRYSDGSID

-416 GAAGEFELD
+416 GAAGEFDLD

>member
-107 VTYREGENGEVVV
+107 VTYREGENGEVVA

-152 LLSGL
+152 LVTGL

-201 PSRLSFKAYT
+201 PSRLGFKAYT
-211 DTNET
+211 DKNET
-216 GVLGIV
+216 EVLGIV
-222 YNEVNDTKDYA
+222 YDEVNDTKDYA
-233 IRSLGGE
+233 IRSVGGE

-269 ETESSAATESL
+269 VAESSTAVESV
-280 SESSAD
+280 SESSA
-286 TSAES
+286 
-291 GTVASAIDTSAESGT
+291 DTSAESGT

-311 DEMYILNYQY
+311 DELYILNYQY
-321 SFFGSDTALSALQ
+321 SFFGSDTALSSLQ

-368 VLGVALN
+368 MLGVALN

-416 GAAGEFELD
+416 GVSGEFDLD

>member
-13 YILILLSALLLGS
+13 YILILFSALLLGS
-26 YGVRLR
+26 YGVRLTVR
-32 VADKVSHI
+32 DKVSHI
-40 ESQEAERARVYD
+40 ESQEAERERVYD

-62 TSAGETAEASEAED
+62 TSTGETAEESKAEE
-76 SAFSGVA
+76 SAFSGVE

-107 VTYREGENGEVVV
+107 VTYREGENGEVVA
-120 EGETGATEESVGSE
+120 EGETGASEESVSLE

-152 LLSGL
+152 LVTGL

-201 PSRLSFKAYT
+201 PTRLSYKAYT
-211 DTNET
+211 DKNET
-216 GVLGIV
+216 EVLGIV

-233 IRSLGGE
+233 IRSVGVE

-254 RIEAVNGGAA
+254 RIEAVNVGAA

-269 ETESSAATESL
+269 ETESSAAAESL
-280 SESSAD
+280 SESSTD

-291 GTVASAIDTSAESGT
+291 ST

-321 SFFGSDTALSALQ
+321 SFFGSDTALSSLQ

-356 AKFSRYSDGSID
+356 EKFSRYSDGSID
-368 VLGVALN
+368 MLGVALN

-390 GREAVSTNSIMSIKA
+390 GRDAVSTNSIMSIKA

-416 GAAGEFELD
+416 GVAGEFDLD

>member
-13 YILILLSALLLGS
+13 YILILFSALLLGS
-26 YGVRLR
+26 YGVRLGVR
-32 VADKVSHI
+32 DKVSHI
-40 ESQEAERARVYD
+40 ESQEAERERVYD

-62 TSAGETAEASEAED
+62 TSTGETAEESKAEE
-76 SAFSGVA
+76 SAFSGVE
-83 FTSLIAYNSSVTP
+83 FMSLIAYNSSVTP

-107 VTYREGENGEVVV
+107 VTYREGENGEVVA
-120 EGETGATEESVGSE
+120 EGETGASEESVSSE

-152 LLSGL
+152 LVTGL

-211 DTNET
+211 DKNET
-216 GVLGIV
+216 GVLGIA

-233 IRSLGGE
+233 IRSVGGE

-269 ETESSAATESL
+269 VAESSAATESL
-280 SESSAD
+280 SESSTD
-286 TSAES
+286 TR
-291 GTVASAIDTSAESGT
+291 AESGT

-311 DEMYILNYQY
+311 DELYILNYQY
-321 SFFGSDTALSALQ
+321 SFFGSDKALSSLQ

-345 NAEFNGISDLQ
+345 NAEFSGISDLQ
-356 AKFSRYSDGSID
+356 TKFSRYSDGSID
-368 VLGVALN
+368 MLGVALN

-383 NSFTADN
+383 NGFTADN

-416 GAAGEFELD
+416 GVAGEFDLD

>member
-13 YILILLSALLLGS
+13 YILILFSALLLGS
-26 YGVRLR
+26 YGVRLGVR
-32 VADKVSHI
+32 DKVSHI
-40 ESQEAERARVYD
+40 ESQEAERERVYD

-62 TSAGETAEASEAED
+62 TSASEIAEESKAEE
-76 SAFSGVA
+76 SAFSGVE
-83 FTSLIAYNSSVTP
+83 FMSLIAYNSSVTP

-107 VTYREGENGEVVV
+107 VTYREGENGEVVA
-120 EGETGATEESVGSE
+120 EGETGASEESVSSE

-152 LLSGL
+152 LVTGL

-201 PSRLSFKAYT
+201 PSRLGFKAYT
-211 DTNET
+211 DKNET

-222 YNEVNDTKDYA
+222 YDEVNDTKDYA
-233 IRSLGGE
+233 IRSVGGE

-269 ETESSAATESL
+269 VAESSTAVESL

-291 GTVASAIDTSAESGT
+291 ST

-321 SFFGSDTALSALQ
+321 SFFGSDKALSALQ

-356 AKFSRYSDGSID
+356 TKFSRYSDGSID

-416 GAAGEFELD
+416 GVAGDFDLD

>member
-13 YILILLSALLLGS
+13 YILILFSALLLGS

-40 ESQEAERARVYD
+40 ESQEAERERVYD

-62 TSAGETAEASEAED
+62 TSASETAEESEAED

-107 VTYREGENGEVVV
+107 VTYREGENGEVVA

-152 LLSGL
+152 LVTGL

-201 PSRLSFKAYT
+201 PSRLGFKAYT
-211 DTNET
+211 DKNET
-216 GVLGIV
+216 EVLGIV

-233 IRSLGGE
+233 IRSVGGE

-254 RIEAVNGGAA
+254 RIEAVNGGAV

-269 ETESSAATESL
+269 VAESSTATESL
-280 SESSAD
+280 SESSRD

-291 GTVASAIDTSAESGT
+291 ST

-321 SFFGSDTALSALQ
+321 SFFGSDKALSALQ

-340 RDKVS
+340 RDKAS

-356 AKFSRYSDGSID
+356 TKFSRYSDGSID

-416 GAAGEFELD
+416 GVAGEFDLD

>member
-1 MLRNGR
+1 MLRSGR

-13 YILILLSALLLGS
+13 YILILFSALLLGS
-26 YGVRLR
+26 YGVRLGVR
-32 VADKVSHI
+32 DKVSHI
-40 ESQEAERARVYD
+40 ESQEAERERVYD

-62 TSAGETAEASEAED
+62 TSTGETAEESKAEE
-76 SAFSGVA
+76 SAFSGVE
-83 FTSLIAYNSSVTP
+83 FMSLIAYNSSVTP

-107 VTYREGENGEVVV
+107 VTYREGENGEVVA
-120 EGETGATEESVGSE
+120 EGETGASEESVSSA

-152 LLSGL
+152 LVTGL

-201 PSRLSFKAYT
+201 PTRLSYKAYT
-211 DTNET
+211 DKNET

-233 IRSLGGE
+233 IRSVGGE

-254 RIEAVNGGAA
+254 RIEAVNEGAA
-264 VESSA
+264 VESSTVA
-269 ETESSAATESL
+269 ESSTAVESL

-291 GTVASAIDTSAESGT
+291 ST

-356 AKFSRYSDGSID
+356 TKFSRYSDGSID
-368 VLGVALN
+368 MLGVALN

-416 GAAGEFELD
+416 GVAGEFDLD

>member
-13 YILILLSALLLGS
+13 YILILFSALLLGS
-26 YGVRLR
+26 YGVRLGVR
-32 VADKVSHI
+32 DKVSHI
-40 ESQEAERARVYD
+40 ESQEAERERVYD

-62 TSAGETAEASEAED
+62 TSASETAEESKAEE
-76 SAFSGVA
+76 SAFSGVE

-107 VTYREGENGEVVV
+107 VTYREGENGEVVA
-120 EGETGATEESVGSE
+120 EGETGASEESVSSE

-152 LLSGL
+152 LVTGL

-201 PSRLSFKAYT
+201 PSRLGFKAYT
-211 DTNET
+211 DKNET

-222 YNEVNDTKDYA
+222 YDEVNDTKDYA
-233 IRSLGGE
+233 IRSVGGE

-254 RIEAVNGGAA
+254 RIEAVNGSSA

-269 ETESSAATESL
+269 ETESSEAAESV
-280 SESSAD
+280 SESS
-286 TSAES
+286 T
-291 GTVASAIDTSAESGT
+291 DTSAESGT

-340 RDKVS
+340 RDKAS

-356 AKFSRYSDGSID
+356 TKFSRYSDGSID

-383 NSFTADN
+383 SGFTADN

-416 GAAGEFELD
+416 GAAGEFDLD

>member
-62 TSAGETAEASEAED
+62 TSTGETAEESKAEE
-76 SAFSGVA
+76 SAFSGVE
-83 FTSLIAYNSSVTP
+83 FMSLIAYNSSVTP

-107 VTYREGENGEVVV
+107 VTYREGENGEVVA
-120 EGETGATEESVGSE
+120 EGETGATEESVSLE

-152 LLSGL
+152 LVTGL
-157 AYEVYYDGASIGT
+157 AYEVYYDGASMGT

-211 DTNET
+211 DKNET
-216 GVLGIV
+216 EVLGIA

-233 IRSLGGE
+233 IRSVGGE

-269 ETESSAATESL
+269 EPESSEAAESV
-280 SESSAD
+280 SESS
-286 TSAES
+286 T
-291 GTVASAIDTSAESGT
+291 DTSAESGT

-311 DEMYILNYQY
+311 DELYILNYQY
-321 SFFGSDTALSALQ
+321 SFFGGDTALSALR

-368 VLGVALN
+368 MLGVALN

-405 GFNGLFSLHYA
+405 GFNNLFSLHYA
-416 GAAGEFELD
+416 GVAGEFDLD

>member
-7 GQQGSG
+7 GWQGSA
-13 YILILLSALLLGS
+13 YIPILFLALVLGGVGGQL
-26 YGVRLR
+26 GVR
-32 VADKVSHI
+32 DKVSHI
-40 ESQEAERARVYD
+40 ESQEAERERVYD

-62 TSAGETAEASEAED
+62 TSAGETAEESKAEE
-76 SAFSGVA
+76 STFSGVT

-107 VTYREGENGEVVV
+107 VTYREGENGEVVA
-120 EGETGATEESVGSE
+120 EGETEATEESVSSE

-152 LLSGL
+152 LVTGL

-201 PSRLSFKAYT
+201 PTRLSYKAYT
-211 DTNET
+211 DKNET
-216 GVLGIV
+216 EVLGIA
-222 YNEVNDTKDYA
+222 YNEVNDTKDYT
-233 IRSLGGE
+233 IRSVGGE

-264 VESSA
+264 VESSTA
-269 ETESSAATESL
+269 VESL
-280 SESSAD
+280 SESS
-286 TSAES
+286 T
-291 GTVASAIDTSAESGT
+291 DTSAESGT

-321 SFFGSDTALSALQ
+321 SFFGSDKALSALQ

-340 RDKVS
+340 RDKTS

-356 AKFSRYSDGSID
+356 TKFSRYSDGSID

-416 GAAGEFELD
+416 GVAGEFDLD